1 MNILVIG
8 NRYCN
13 PESSWLETANMKDD
27 YTFYIIPYGN
37 YINYYDILTRIYE
50 CNIIEQYEHIVIQG
64 ENDKHLCFYQNNWI
78 QDLLEYPS
86 DKKNFK
92 FYAADGKYLVWQDNI
107 FHFMSEQKDALLEKY
122 DMTVSEA
129 QAEYLQFFTNNNELA
144 TVMQGSK
151 ILLNRKLD
159 EIGIPYT
166 FIKEIKNENLD
177 IRTAR

>member
-1 MNILVIG
+1 
-8 NRYCN
+8 
-13 PESSWLETANMKDD
+13 
-27 YTFYIIPYGN
+27 
-37 YINYYDILTRIYE
+37 
-50 CNIIEQYEHIVIQG
+50 
-64 ENDKHLCFYQNNWI
+64 
-78 QDLLEYPS
+78 
-86 DKKNFK
+86 
-92 FYAADGKYLVWQDNI
+92 
-107 FHFMSEQKDALLEKY
+107 
-122 DMTVSEA
+122 MTVSEA